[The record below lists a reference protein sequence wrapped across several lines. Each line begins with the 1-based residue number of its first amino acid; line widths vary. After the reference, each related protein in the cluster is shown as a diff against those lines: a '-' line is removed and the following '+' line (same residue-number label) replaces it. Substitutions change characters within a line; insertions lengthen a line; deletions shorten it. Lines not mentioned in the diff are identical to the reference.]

1 MNKIKIIRIT
11 TVPQSLAGLLTGQL
25 AFMNRY
31 FEVIGISS
39 PGNQLQEITKEEG
52 IDTYGVEM
60 SRRITPIKDLLA
72 LWKLYKILKKEKPTI
87 VHTHTPKAGTLGML
101 AAYLAKIPFRLHTV
115 AGLPLMEARGFK
127 RRILNFVEK
136 VTYRCATGIYP
147 NSKGL
152 ESFILNEDFCNQTK
166 VKVIGKGSSNGINTI
181 FFSEEAVE
189 LGFPS
194 ILRQKYKINQE
205 HTVFCFIGR
214 MVGDKG
220 INELVKAFCK
230 LYEIDQSSR
239 LLLVGPF
246 EKELDPLLAKTEKI
260 IEEHP
265 GIIWEGWQDDVRPFL
280 AISDVFTFPS
290 YREGFPN
297 VIMQAG
303 AMGLPC
309 IVTDINGCNEII
321 EDGLNGLIIPPKND
335 EALYNAMKDLL
346 INSDKRNKLT
356 LRARQIIINRYE
368 RQFIWNELLKEYEN
382 VLSNKEQT
390 VITAN

>member
-1 MNKIKIIRIT
+1 MDKIKIIRIT

-25 AFMNRY
+25 AFMNRH

-39 PGNQLQEITKEEG
+39 PGNKLHEITKEEG

-101 AAYLAKIPFRLHTV
+101 AAYFAKIPFRLHTV
-115 AGLPLMEARGFK
+115 AGLPLIEARGFK

-136 VTYRCATGIYP
+136 ITYRCATGVYP

-152 ESFILNEDFCNQTK
+152 ESFILNENFCNQTK
-166 VKVIGKGSSNGINTI
+166 VKVIGKGSSNGINTM
-181 FFSEEAVE
+181 FFSEAGVE
-189 LGFPS
+189 LGLPS
-194 ILRQKYKINQE
+194 ILRQKYKINQG

-220 INELVKAFCK
+220 INELVSAFCK
-230 LYEIDQSSR
+230 LYEVDQSSR

-246 EKELDPLLAKTEKI
+246 EKDLDPLLAKTESI

-265 GIIWEGWQDDVRPFL
+265 GVFWEDWQNDVRPFF

-297 VIMQAG
+297 VLMQAG
-303 AMGLPC
+303 AMDLPC
-309 IVTDINGCNEII
+309 IATDINGCNEII
-321 EDGLNGLIIPPKND
+321 EDGINGLIIPPKD
-335 EALYNAMKDLL
+335 EEALYSAMEDLL
-346 INSDKRNKLT
+346 VNKEKRGQLT
-356 LRARQIIINRYE
+356 LKARQIIIDRYE
-368 RQFIWNELLKEYEN
+368 RQFIWNELLKEYQN
-382 VLSNKEQT
+382 ILSET
-390 VITAN
+390 HE